1 MLAAGALAFA
11 SVAHGQVIEEG
22 GFPVKGGGVS
32 GESFSLSCP
41 PRLVVQAGESVALS
55 CSATDV
61 PEEGVRYGWEA
72 LSGEGFYLLSASDEL
87 SPLFTA
93 PLSGAGEEY
102 AYRLTAM
109 AAGVYRTATVT
120 VSVEGVPGETVGAPV
135 VREEC
140 DSFTIPDE
148 LGEGCVEDKGPAPFG
163 FGSEGEGG
171 FLFPEAPG
179 LPDRPSGPVRGGGSV
194 MQAPPRLECPVAIF
208 LEELE
213 TSVIECRVFDASG
226 EEHLEY
232 VWEPV
237 GGTTRDY
244 LENPRLIPEDS
255 PTPSVVAPE
264 APAYETLE
272 SFRSVETTFR
282 YRYRLTATS
291 RATGLSSSSEVEVF
305 VSGSRPGVYCPLE
318 VAVEEGATIAL
329 DCEGVDPLSGRMDYD
344 EDGASIAWEWEGLW
358 GASTALLDATDRSSP
373 LFTAPPGSSGEAYH
387 YIASMTSQASGV
399 SRTAR
404 RRVTV
409 TVTEAGE
416 EAVVGAVAGS
426 DTAAPAR
433 GGPAADLQVTCAH
446 PAVYRP
452 LSSLDNNYFYGVV
465 DTEGNFELDCEATGG
480 PDGAEY
486 TYLWTHPTELDR
498 LSPATDIGN
507 PEFDVPDVSIFAP
520 YQVTFTLQAWASAGS
535 VTDMAEANVG
545 VTVVDENVTLF
556 SVVGSYFVNEGDPRF
571 RMDIISVGNV
581 RSGFSYSWSGTL
593 EALALLNSKSIFR
606 PDFDVPD
613 DVPEDTQYE
622 YVFRATKNSR
632 STQED
637 ITVTVRDVPAVPAIS
652 CNDADVFE
660 DADNFEL
667 DCSVTNADGA
677 TYLWEARPGTPDT
690 DNLTGTDGPA
700 PTFDVPAINA
710 GTPAD
715 AVRTYEYGVT
725 MSTSGGIDDTDVT
738 ITVRDKDVLCWV
750 SETGKIQDIYEYTV
764 NEGSGDRVLETCQGG
779 VTGPGGPPYTY
790 EWRFSGSA
798 ALGSAADLLT
808 ATDRQTAS
816 FRVPDDVPRTTEY
829 EIAFRVFGASD
840 PGNSDDTLFRITVL
854 NLDPVSCND
863 PPAPVLEGSAP
874 FALDCEDTGAPAGVT
889 WEWGPSSLLT
899 HLTNTGAV
907 APTFTPPEID
917 EGVEEFSYTVRAL
930 VNGASVGESEVT
942 VDVLDRPRIF
952 VTCPGNPYGPYEGA
966 GEITLNCSATGGVAG
981 ATYNYVWTPRG
992 STVVPGRLSSAAI
1005 RNPTFDVPDNVDAV
1019 ETYEYTLT
1027 VSSMDGM
1034 REKDG
1039 AFDVTVTVLD
1049 KPDIAIDCP
1058 GDPYSKYEGE
1068 EDFEL
1073 DCSATGAPEGS
1084 DYSYAWTARGGTAN
1098 TDNLIGGT
1106 DGPTPMFAVPEEVDA
1121 VERYEY
1127 LLTVSADNADSATED
1142 VTVTVRNKAE
1152 ITVACPGDPYQ
1163 PYEGADDIVLD
1174 CSAMGAPSGSDY
1186 VYVWTAR
1193 GGTPDTDK
1201 LIGGTD
1207 GPAPT
1212 FDVPENVDA
1221 NTDYEY
1227 TLTVSAGESAKDG
1240 AFDVTVTV
1248 LDRPA
1253 IVVTCPGNPYGPY
1266 EGADDIVLDCE
1277 ATGGPS
1283 GSTYD
1288 YAWTERGGTPDTAL
1302 LIAGTD
1308 GPTPAFDVPES
1319 VDSDEPYYYTLTVS
1333 AENAEDGA
1341 FDVTVTVLDKP
1352 SITVTCPGDPYSKY
1366 EGEEDFDLDC
1376 SATGAPE
1383 DSGYDYVW
1391 TERGGTANTD
1401 LLIAGT
1407 DGPTPTFDVP
1417 ESVDSNEPYEYLL
1430 TVSAENAE
1438 SATAPV
1444 TVRVLNRATL
1454 ALVCTSPRPVYE
1466 GSPDFDLNCSATGAP
1481 EDSGYD
1487 YVWTPRGAAVVPG
1500 QLSSTTV
1507 ANPTFDVP
1515 EEVAADTDY
1524 EYTLTVSAENAED
1537 AAEDVTV
1544 TVLNRKTLDV
1554 ACATPSP
1561 VYEGAA
1567 DFALDCAATGA
1578 PAGSDYAY
1586 VWTARGATTNT
1597 DLLVGGTD
1605 GPAPIFDV
1613 PEEVDEDK
1621 TYEYLLRVSAEN
1633 ATDATAEV
1641 TVKVLKIGSI
1651 ALVCASPP
1659 LVYEGSADFA
1669 LDCSVSGDADYT
1681 YAWTARGATSNTAR
1695 LSAADIPSPTFYV
1708 PDRLDATTTYEY
1720 LLTAS
1725 AANAIDATAE
1735 VTVTVLNR
1743 GTLDVACAPP
1753 ALVYEGAADFDLDCT
1768 ASGAPAGSGYEYV
1781 WTARGSTANTDL
1793 LIAGADGPA
1802 PTFDVPDRLDATTT
1816 YEYLLTVGAENAES
1830 ASAAVTV
1837 TVLNHGAL
1845 SVVCVDPPS
1854 VYEGSA
1860 DITLDCSASGA
1871 PAGSGYEYVWTA
1883 RGATANTDLLIA
1895 GADGP
1900 APTFDVPDEVDE
1912 TTTYEYLLTV
1922 GAENA
1927 ESASAAV
1934 TVTVLNHGALSVV
1947 CVDPPS
1953 VYEGSADI
1961 TLDCSASGAPAGSAY
1976 EYVWTAR
1983 GATANT
1989 DLLIAGAD
1997 GPAPTFMVPD
2007 RLDATTTYEYLLTVG
2022 AENAESASAA
2032 VTVTVLNHGALS
2044 VVCVDPPSVYEGS
2057 ADITLDCSASGAPA
2071 GSGYEYVWTARG
2083 STANTDLLIAG
2094 ADGPTPT
2101 FDVPDEVDE
2110 TTTYEYLLTVG
2121 AENAES
2127 ASGEV
2132 TVTVLNVGSLR
2143 VVCADPPS
2151 VYEGS
2156 DDFALDCSTSGAPAG
2171 SDYAYAWTARGSTSN
2186 TDLLTDKTLLTPT
2199 FLVPDDLPA
2208 TTTYQYLLTASAENA
2223 ESASGEVTVTVLNVG
2238 SLRVVCADPPSIYEG
2253 SDDFALDCSA
2263 SGAPAGSDY
2272 AYAWTARGSTA
2283 NTDRLS
2289 RADIPSPTFYVPD
2302 ALDATTTYEYLL
2314 TASADNT
2321 ISATTE
2327 ASVTVL
2333 NRGPLS
2339 VVCADPPSIYEGSD
2353 DFALD
2358 CSASGAPAGSDY
2370 AYAWTARGSTANTD
2384 RLSRADIPSPT
2395 FYVPDALDAT
2405 TTYEYLLTA
2414 SADNTISA
2422 TTEASVTVLDR
2433 GPLSVVCADPPS
2445 IYEGSDDFALD
2456 CSASGAPAGSD
2467 YAYAWTARGST
2478 ANTDLLTS
2486 GTDGPAPTF
2495 SVPEEVDENG
2505 ETYEYL
2511 LTASAAN
2518 AEDASAE
2525 VTVTVLD
2532 GLPLVFTDDS
2542 IAGRVYI
2549 FTVGESI
2556 ADILLPEATG
2566 GLSPYAYTL
2575 APVLPEGLEL
2585 DDPRRTISGTPLE
2598 VSPRSEYA
2606 WQVTDAKAETAQIA
2620 FFIEVAPAE
2629 EPPPAPV
2636 AESLSPGV
2644 TASASSLR
2652 FGVQSAATVVSLD
2665 PMTDGISTRVSGP
2678 YHAGRMTLSPGSS
2691 EEVDE
2696 NGEMALSIE
2705 LASPV
2710 ALRRKGGVEDALIVL
2725 SPSWSYA
2732 ESCEQLSSQAIGSLY
2747 TETTLS
2753 DGDCRLLRFGG
2764 ELDLTDVLP
2773 GEYAGSLDVVL
2784 RSGENEETH
2793 SVEVDVTVVPAQRV
2807 ITIGPGGVRFSTSRE
2822 LSAGLTEEQNLS
2834 IYPDVAFLTR
2844 EKPHGAFELSNPSLI
2859 PLEVSVSARFGYT
2872 EAAADGRE
2880 VVVEDTSGSHLGDL
2894 SQEVDIHPG
2903 VLVLMPGEKGLV
2915 RYGIEEG
2922 ALAAMEEKGYAAFF
2936 DVASEPRQYVRSD
2949 RMPEEVSGDRTA
2961 RVTMRVPGV
2970 YVPGEGASQLRAT
2983 LVSISYVGS
2992 LSATFLVETEDRPFA
3007 GEVVAYDGDGR
3018 ELGRRETLVYTR
3030 SRVRIPLDRMP
3041 EEDAVFLRFMP
3052 RGSDRVPAPA
3062 SVEWDAPRRDIG
3074 AAEDKKQTP
3083 GSAAIAGKP

>member
-11 SVAHGQVIEEG
+11 SVAHSQVIEEG

-41 PRLVVQAGESVALS
+41 PRLVVEAGESVALS

-61 PEEGVRYGWEA
+61 PEEGVRYGWES

-120 VSVEGVPGETVGAPV
+120 VSVEGVPGETIGAPI

-140 DSFTIPDE
+140 DPFTVPE
-148 LGEGCVEDKGPAPFG
+148 GLGEGCAEDKGPAPFG
-163 FGSEGEGG
+163 FGSEAEGG

-194 MQAPPRLECPVAIF
+194 MQAPPRLECPAAIF

-213 TSVIECRVFDASG
+213 TGSIECRVFDASG

-232 VWEPV
+232 SWEPV
-237 GGTTRDY
+237 GSTTRDY

-291 RATGLSSSSEVEVF
+291 RATGLSSRTEVEVF

-329 DCEGVDPLSGRMDYD
+329 DCEGADPLSSRMDYD
-344 EDGASIAWEWEGLW
+344 ADGASIAWGWEGLW

-373 LFTAPPGSSGEAYH
+373 LFTAPPGSAGEAYH

-426 DTAAPAR
+426 DMAAPAR
-433 GGPAADLQVTCAH
+433 GGPAADLQVTCNGAI
-446 PAVYRP
+446 YRP
-452 LSSLDNNYFYGVV
+452 LVPLDNYYFYGVV
-465 DTEGNFELDCEATGG
+465 ETEDDFELDCEHTGG
-480 PDGAEY
+480 PAGATY
-486 TYLWTHPTELDR
+486 TYSWTGPSDISDF
-498 LSPATDIGN
+498 LSDTNIRN
-507 PEFDVPDVSIFAP
+507 PVFRVPDVPPDGIF
-520 YQVTFTLQAWASAGS
+520 QDIFTLLVEASVGS

-545 VTVVDENVTLF
+545 VAVVDENHTLF
-556 SVVGSYFVNEGDPRF
+556 SYTGSYFVDEGDPDF
-571 RMDIISVGNV
+571 TMDIIPVGNGT
-581 RSGFSYSWSGTL
+581 GFSYPWTGSP
-593 EALALLNSKSIFR
+593 EALALLSATNILT
-606 PDFDVPD
+606 PDFSVPGDVPANTD
-613 DVPEDTQYE
+613 YD
-622 YVFRATKNSR
+622 YVLSVTRNSR
-632 STQED
+632 PLD
-637 ITVTVRDVPAVPAIS
+637 PIYITVTVRDVPAVPAITCS
-652 CNDADVFE
+652 DVDVFE
-660 DADNFEL
+660 DAGDFEL

-677 TYLWEARPGTPDT
+677 TYSWETLSGATDT
-690 DNLTGTDGPA
+690 SLLTGTDGPA
-700 PTFDVPAINA
+700 PTFDVPTINA

-725 MSTSGGIDDTDVT
+725 MSATGGSVSATVT

-750 SETGKIQDIYEYTV
+750 SETGKIQDLYEHTV
-764 NEGSGDRVLETCQGG
+764 DEGSEDRVLETCQGG

-790 EWRFSGSA
+790 EWGFQGSS
-798 ALGSAADLLT
+798 ALGSAASLLT
-808 ATDRQTAS
+808 ATDRQTVY
-816 FRVPDDVPRTTEY
+816 FKVPGDVPRNTEY
-829 EIAFRVFGASD
+829 EISFKVFSASN
-840 PGNSDDTLFRITVL
+840 PGNYDDALFRITVL

-889 WEWGPSSLLT
+889 WDWDPT
-899 HLTNTGAV
+899 DHLTNTGAV

-917 EGVEEFSYTVRAL
+917 GGVEEFSYTVRAL
-930 VNGASVGESEVT
+930 VGDASVGESEVT
-942 VDVLDRPRIF
+942 VDVLDRPRIS

-992 STVVPGRLSSAAI
+992 STVVPGKLSSAAI
-1005 RNPTFDVPDNVDAV
+1005 RNPTFAVPENVSSP

-1039 AFDVTVTVLD
+1039 AFNVTVTVLD

-1058 GDPYSKYEGE
+1058 GDPYRKYEGE

-1073 DCSATGAPEGS
+1073 DCSATGAPSGS
-1084 DYSYAWTARGGTAN
+1084 IYRYVWTERGMTAN

-1121 VERYEY
+1121 VETYEY
-1127 LLTVSADNADSATED
+1127 LLTVSADNAESATED
-1142 VTVTVRNKAE
+1142 VTVTVLNKAE
-1152 ITVACPGDPYQ
+1152 ITVTCTGNPYEA
-1163 PYEGADDIVLD
+1163 YEGADDITLD
-1174 CSAMGAPSGSDY
+1174 CSATGAPSGSDY
-1186 VYVWTAR
+1186 DYVWTGR
-1193 GGTPDTDK
+1193 GGTADTD
-1201 LIGGTD
+1201 LLSATD
-1207 GPAPT
+1207 GPTPT
-1212 FDVPENVDA
+1212 FDVPGSVDA

-1466 GSPDFDLNCSATGAP
+1466 GSPDFDLNCSASGAP
-1481 EDSGYD
+1481 VGSGYD
-1487 YVWTPRGAAVVPG
+1487 YVWTARGMTPNTALLIAGTDGP
-1500 QLSSTTV
+1500 T
-1507 ANPTFDVP
+1507 PTFDVP
-1515 EEVAADTDY
+1515 ESVDADTDY

-1586 VWTARGATTNT
+1586 VWTARDATTNT

-1830 ASAAVTV
+1830 GSAAVTV

-1860 DITLDCSASGA
+1860 DITLDCTASGA
-1871 PAGSGYEYVWTA
+1871 PAGSG
-1883 RGATANTDLLIA
+1883 
-1895 GADGP
+1895 
-1900 APTFDVPDEVDE
+1900 
-1912 TTTYEYLLTV
+1912 
-1922 GAENA
+1922 
-1927 ESASAAV
+1927 
-1934 TVTVLNHGALSVV
+1934 
-1947 CVDPPS
+1947 
-1953 VYEGSADI
+1953 
-1961 TLDCSASGAPAGSAY
+1961 Y

-2094 ADGPTPT
+2094 ADGPAPTFMVPDRLDATTTYEYLLTVGAENAESASAAVTVTVLNHGALSVVCVDPPSVYEGSADITLDCSASGAPAGSGYEYVWTARGSTANTALLIAGADGPTPTFMVPDRLDATTTYEYLLTVGAENAESASAAVTVTVLNHGALSVVCVDPPSVYEGSDDFALDCSASGAPAGSDYAYAWTARGSTANTDLLIAGADGPTPT

-2156 DDFALDCSTSGAPAG
+2156 DDFALDCSASGAPAG
-2171 SDYAYAWTARGSTSN
+2171 SGYEYVWTARGSTAN
-2186 TDLLTDKTLLTPT
+2186 TDLLIAGADGPTPT
-2199 FLVPDDLPA
+2199 FAVPDRLDA
-2208 TTTYQYLLTASAENA
+2208 TTTYEYLLTASAENA

-2238 SLRVVCADPPSIYEG
+2238 SLRVVCADPPSVYEG

-2272 AYAWTARGSTA
+2272 AYAWTARGSYGS
-2283 NTDRLS
+2283 NTDG
-2289 RADIPSPTFYVPD
+2289 V
-2302 ALDATTTYEYLL
+2302 
-2314 TASADNT
+2314 
-2321 ISATTE
+2321 
-2327 ASVTVL
+2327 
-2333 NRGPLS
+2333 
-2339 VVCADPPSIYEGSD
+2339 
-2353 DFALD
+2353 
-2358 CSASGAPAGSDY
+2358 
-2370 AYAWTARGSTANTD
+2370 
-2384 RLSRADIPSPT
+2384 
-2395 FYVPDALDAT
+2395 
-2405 TTYEYLLTA
+2405 
-2414 SADNTISA
+2414 
-2422 TTEASVTVLDR
+2422 
-2433 GPLSVVCADPPS
+2433 
-2445 IYEGSDDFALD
+2445 
-2456 CSASGAPAGSD
+2456 
-2467 YAYAWTARGST
+2467 
-2478 ANTDLLTS
+2478 
-2486 GTDGPAPTF
+2486 
-2495 SVPEEVDENG
+2495 
-2505 ETYEYL
+2505 
-2511 LTASAAN
+2511 
-2518 AEDASAE
+2518 
-2525 VTVTVLD
+2525 
-2532 GLPLVFTDDS
+2532 
-2542 IAGRVYI
+2542 
-2549 FTVGESI
+2549 
-2556 ADILLPEATG
+2556 
-2566 GLSPYAYTL
+2566 
-2575 APVLPEGLEL
+2575 
-2585 DDPRRTISGTPLE
+2585 RTI
-2598 VSPRSEYA
+2598 R
-2606 WQVTDAKAETAQIA
+2606 
-2620 FFIEVAPAE
+2620 FPA
-2629 EPPPAPV
+2629 
-2636 AESLSPGV
+2636 
-2644 TASASSLR
+2644 
-2652 FGVQSAATVVSLD
+2652 
-2665 PMTDGISTRVSGP
+2665 
-2678 YHAGRMTLSPGSS
+2678 
-2691 EEVDE
+2691 
-2696 NGEMALSIE
+2696 
-2705 LASPV
+2705 
-2710 ALRRKGGVEDALIVL
+2710 
-2725 SPSWSYA
+2725 
-2732 ESCEQLSSQAIGSLY
+2732 
-2747 TETTLS
+2747 
-2753 DGDCRLLRFGG
+2753 
-2764 ELDLTDVLP
+2764 DVI
-2773 GEYAGSLDVVL
+2773 
-2784 RSGENEETH
+2784 R
-2793 SVEVDVTVVPAQRV
+2793 
-2807 ITIGPGGVRFSTSRE
+2807 
-2822 LSAGLTEEQNLS
+2822 
-2834 IYPDVAFLTR
+2834 
-2844 EKPHGAFELSNPSLI
+2844 
-2859 PLEVSVSARFGYT
+2859 
-2872 EAAADGRE
+2872 
-2880 VVVEDTSGSHLGDL
+2880 
-2894 SQEVDIHPG
+2894 
-2903 VLVLMPGEKGLV
+2903 
-2915 RYGIEEG
+2915 
-2922 ALAAMEEKGYAAFF
+2922 
-2936 DVASEPRQYVRSD
+2936 
-2949 RMPEEVSGDRTA
+2949 
-2961 RVTMRVPGV
+2961 
-2970 YVPGEGASQLRAT
+2970 
-2983 LVSISYVGS
+2983 
-2992 LSATFLVETEDRPFA
+2992 
-3007 GEVVAYDGDGR
+3007 
-3018 ELGRRETLVYTR
+3018 
-3030 SRVRIPLDRMP
+3030 
-3041 EEDAVFLRFMP
+3041 
-3052 RGSDRVPAPA
+3052 
-3062 SVEWDAPRRDIG
+3062 
-3074 AAEDKKQTP
+3074 
-3083 GSAAIAGKP
+3083 